1 MDIERSCRR
10 YGLSHSVETKKRT
23 LFSSIWPSDKI
34 PEDWRQRFK
43 KGQPAKAEHHQSIEG
58 RRVKQSL
65 LPCPMQ
71 QQLRFVCA
79 YKNSKKKK
87 KKKKE
92 DRDSSQETHYTVYKK
107 EVCVAKK
114 DCSRTPIYF
123 LAVNVLT
130 VK

>member
-1 MDIERSCRR
+1 
-10 YGLSHSVETKKRT
+10 
-23 LFSSIWPSDKI
+23 
-34 PEDWRQRFK
+34 
-43 KGQPAKAEHHQSIEG
+43 
-58 RRVKQSL
+58 
-65 LPCPMQ
+65 MQ

-79 YKNSKKKK
+79 YKNSKKK